1 MNHIYRLIWNA
12 DILRWLVVPEIA
24 RSHGKPTSSARTA
37 SHRGIGGLFGGAHH
51 EGECGPPAWRWKTV
65 LCYLLA
71 LQQVVVPAVA
81 SAQAIRTDGRTQT
94 TVSTNGAVTN
104 VTTSTI
110 RGANAFNSFQS
121 FSVGKGTTAN
131 LFLPNGTLNLINLV
145 RDQRTTI
152 DGILNA
158 IKDGK
163 IGGNVYFANPNGFLV
178 SASGIVNVGSLS
190 LSTPTPAFIDNFFTA
205 PGSPN
210 DDSVASLLS
219 GTAPRNR
226 YGSISIQ
233 GQVNAIDGIAL
244 SAGAI
249 NVGGTLYSGARFVGS
264 MPNFTDVVN
273 ANGLTSATN
282 VVVREGRIEIVA
294 DSDVTVSGT
303 IATPGGSG
311 VRGGDIAIRAG
322 GNVDLQSGAI
332 IAARGNGE
340 NSSGGTVNLWADND
354 AVARKGALVDASAG
368 TSGDGGAIEF
378 SAKRTVELA
387 GGEFRADGMGGGQG
401 GSVLIDPLNIVV
413 SADILRGAGGYGTL
427 PAGGAAAGANL
438 TLLADNE
445 ITVNENVT
453 VSTRSVAGT
462 TANDHAT
469 GASTGASGNLTLEAG
484 AISLKSGSKLL
495 AGTQT
500 GSIYS
505 GGDVTLKATRNW
517 TGEAKVSVDN
527 ATITGRNVALMAS
540 ATYNDSIL
548 TSWLPVVVPVTVST
562 IDINSGTIKASG
574 TLSLGATSLINV
586 SSSALSPFGLITAVS
601 ASSVDIRGA
610 SVLTAGGNTTLAS
623 SSTVTSK
630 ATPGGPNPATL
641 PGDAGVAINVVVSTA
656 KTRVGDTSSVT
667 VSGGTLDLTAKNAV
681 TATTTADSTAG
692 GAIAV
697 GGTLALSEVT
707 SVTQAV
713 IDGSA
718 TTSSSALKVG
728 AESTSVVTTSAK
740 AASKG
745 AKKQTAAEKAATP
758 SKSEETLAKYKDQ
771 TTTSDGSVDVAAA
784 VAIANVNNVTL
795 AEILSTGTQNS
806 TGAATVSS
814 KAGSS
819 STVKADGSS
828 ASGTVG
834 VGAAVGVN
842 IGVLVNQARVADN
855 ASVSSSGLTVS
866 AIMPTAGKNS
876 FVTTATSGAGASDV
890 GVAGALGTNV
900 LVNTTVATIEGNK
913 DGIGSGATVNAN
925 GGDILVEAANASESK
940 VTAGASV
947 KPASGTEPAA
957 VGVGASVGMNIGVST
972 TVAEIGN
979 GAGISNAKDLGLKAK
994 GAHTLENTVTGGAA
1008 GANVSV
1014 TPVAAITV
1022 AVNTTTARLGA
1033 GSLLNLSG
1041 AFTGSAEQTSSS
1053 TSTATGQTQGN
1064 NVAVG
1069 ASIALNNATDTVV
1082 AEVDR
1087 DITATN
1093 GVEVNASS
1101 SAKSSASATASVAGG
1116 EKAKADGKAP
1126 ATPDGTGE
1134 GKSVDEKTKAQGDAA
1149 KDSGKKVA
1157 DKAAAAS
1164 PGAAG
1169 LAAAAASDDPDTKK
1183 AAAAAADKSPATAAG
1198 LAVAAASNDSK
1209 SKVEEAKEAPKTE
1222 DNTESGGVAVAAAV
1236 GVNVGV
1242 ATTTASIA
1250 KGRKITSSSGAL
1262 KVTSANETDTSAIA
1276 DGSQVDPG
1284 NTSVGVGAAVA
1295 LNAGISTN
1303 VAAVGDDAVVNTK
1316 GLTVSA
1322 VNVTGQKSDA
1332 VAKATSGAGA
1342 GDVGLAGSLAANVVI
1357 NTTVAALEG
1366 DVNGNGTGAT
1376 VNAGTGDILIEAAN
1390 ASTSTVKSG
1399 ADVKGTD
1406 AAAKVGIGASI
1417 GVNVGVNTTVAE
1429 VADKAVLTGGNN
1441 LGLNAKADHTLTTD
1455 VTGGASGAKVAV
1467 TPLAAV
1473 TVAVNTTTARLG
1485 ESTSDVGISG
1495 AYSSTAEQKSSATTT
1510 ATGQTKGSSVAVGAS
1525 VGLTVATDTVTADID
1540 RNVTA
1545 TNGVEVNAKST
1556 AKSSTSATASVAGG
1570 EKAKDDGTA
1579 PAAGGGSGSGESVDQ
1594 KVAGQQTK
1602 ATDAGK
1608 KTAAKAPATT
1618 PAGGSTASTKLQ
1630 DTKDNQPPP
1639 KTEDNTESG
1648 GVAVAA
1654 AVGVNAGIATT
1665 VASVAKGRKISSSN
1679 GALKV
1684 TSINQTDASA
1694 KADGSQIDSGNTD
1707 VGVGAAVALNVGIS
1721 TNVAV
1726 VGENADINTKGLTIS
1741 AVNATG
1747 EKSDYAAE
1755 AKSGAGAG
1763 NVGIAGSLAA
1773 NIVVNTTVAALE
1785 GDSTSDV
1792 DTKGAM
1798 VNARGGD
1805 ILIEAANATTSTVKS
1820 GADVKGTD
1828 AAAKVGVGASI
1839 GVNVGVNTVVA
1850 EAGNQSEIINGKDF
1864 GLNAKAD
1871 HTLVSNVTGGAAGAK
1886 VAVTPLA
1893 AVTVAVNTT
1902 TARLGESPVET
1913 TLSGKFS
1920 STAEHKSSATTT
1932 ATGQTSGSSV
1942 AVGVSIGLTTA
1953 VDTVTADLERDVNA
1967 TNGVEVNAKST
1978 AKSST
1983 TATASV
1989 AGGEKAKDDGSAP
2002 AAGGGSGSGQ
2012 SVDDKVAGQQSKA
2025 TTAGKTTAAKAP
2037 ATTPAAGST
2046 AGDKLD
2052 TNKQPPPK
2060 GETSEGGVSV
2070 AAAVGVNVGIATTT
2084 ARVGKGRQITSS
2096 GGALKVSSINET
2108 DTSAKAEGSQ
2118 VDSAK
2123 STDVGVGAALALNV
2137 GVATTTAV
2145 VADEAVVSTKGLT
2158 VSATGVSGEK
2168 SDSSAEA
2175 KSGAGAGNVGLAGS
2189 LAINSAINTTV
2200 ALVEGNTDSNGLA
2213 TQVDANGGAV
2223 LIEAQNATTS
2233 SAKVSADVKGTGDT
2247 AKIGVGASI
2256 GVNVAVNTTVAEVGN
2271 EAALT
2276 DAGSVGLNS
2285 TASHAMTTE
2294 ATGGAAGAKVSVTP
2308 VVAASIAVNTTV
2320 ARLGDGATALDVSGA
2335 YSSKADQTSTVTT
2348 KATGQAQ
2355 GDVAVGASLGATIA
2369 VDNVHATVERNL
2381 DAGNGVEL
2389 AAKSDTSLT
2398 TEVKAGAKGAKAA
2411 KKDADGKETPEAG
2424 TTVDEQ
2430 KKNQLDFA
2438 KGRNTK
2444 AASVDTTT
2452 PEAKTPDTT
2461 EQGPGTDKPTNP
2473 PSNDKNE
2480 KKGKKVSV
2488 AAAIGATVAYNQAKA
2503 EVAANKTVGAGTGK
2517 LKVAATTD
2525 TNYRTLATGEAV
2537 SDDVGVAAAVALTAT
2552 YNKTQAN
2559 IGSSTTVSDAGDVE
2573 ISATSRQNRGTA
2585 FQKTMS
2591 AEAVSGASGGEVAV
2605 AGSLALVGNWNET
2618 RASIDEGV
2626 TMGAVG
2632 APVGDVTVESEETSK
2647 VAAQAR
2653 AGALSTGDKSKAG
2666 VGASFAVLLSY
2677 NQNTAAVGY
2686 DANKNGSYAST
2697 SLFVDSLSVTA
2708 TKNRVWFLVPTLTDA
2723 KNFVVNDIKA
2733 LNFDALDPSTY
2744 LGSNNYY
2751 TEAVAGAAAKGNAAV
2766 AGAFAV
2772 NVFGNTTEAYLGE
2785 SVGVIATGKQPA
2797 GEQLGVEVAAHTD
2810 TQAVSFVGGVAGAK
2824 KAGVG
2829 IAATSIV
2836 NLDQTLASI
2845 GKNSVVKS
2853 NADSAGVNVSAYARH
2868 DIANIGVAGGLAT
2881 EGVGVGGVL
2890 GAIVS
2895 LAKTEAKI
2903 GDNAEVKSQ
2912 GDVDVE
2918 ATGDITAVS
2927 VAGGVAGGKSAG
2939 VGASIAGNVLANLT
2953 RAEISDGAKVAAK
2966 KDVNVAADADQVA
2979 VTAVVAGAGGGKAG
2993 VAGALSA
3000 NVIVGSTE
3008 ALVGKGAQINTDV
3021 AYDGGAQNVAVTARD
3036 DTVVVGIAGGG
3047 AGGGKAGVG
3056 AALDTTVLV
3065 KGVKAHVGDNARINA
3080 DRNVVVDAKASEA
3093 LVSVALGFGGGGSV
3107 GVGGAVSVVVNKNDV
3122 QAGTGAATIDSN
3134 GNVLINA
3141 EDDIT
3146 AVLTAGAGAGGGNTG
3161 VGASLAVGTLLGS
3174 TKAYVGEN
3182 AVVNARGN
3190 AASADVYVGETVIA
3204 VQSETP
3210 VDPGN
3215 LLAKKTETAKGLS
3228 VTAYNRENLI
3238 ATVIGGAGGGTAGVA
3253 ATVSANVI
3261 ANTTEA
3267 SIGRGAKINENNT
3280 TASGEQ
3286 QVRVK
3291 AIDETLLVNTAGA
3304 GAGGGSAGVGAAANI
3319 GVVAK
3324 TTQAWIGRGA
3334 LVNAKQ
3340 AVELDAASSA
3350 LTFSTTAGF
3359 AGGGSAGVGGAVAG
3373 VGVANTTMAFVE
3385 DGTSAADAA
3394 KINVSGGDL
3403 RLNASDLAT
3412 SWLVTGAGA
3421 GGGAAG
3427 VGGSLSVGVNASTTK
3442 AKIGNYAETNA
3453 SGTTEVHADSTEN
3466 VNTITIAG
3474 AGGGSA
3480 GVAGSISAN
3489 VVVSKTEAG
3498 IGDHAKVNQTLAG
3511 QNVDVKATDRII
3523 TVGAAG
3529 AGAGGGAAGVG
3540 GSAVATVVLNTTS
3553 AYIGS
3558 GAMVAATQDIKV
3570 AASSEKYV
3578 NSAAVA
3584 GAGGGAAGVAGAV
3597 SVISVGSLLDG
3608 EAKSGLQTQD
3618 ENGNAVTTQSQADG
3632 QTTKSAVGGMLGD
3645 SSQSIETKGVLDD
3658 KAKKMA
3664 ISSHVGR
3671 TAPITFKNTQ
3681 AFIGDNATVK
3691 AGRDVT
3697 VSAKDTTLAI
3707 NANGAGAG
3715 GGAAG
3720 VAGSLGVTLLHDSA
3734 EAFIAD
3740 GAKVDADRTLSV
3752 KAETGEIVVNLGV
3765 TGYGGGAAGV
3775 GGSAAVNV
3783 VTSNTSAYIGDADI
3797 NQEATTSTERSV
3809 EVKADSNSNLI
3820 AVSGSGGGAGAA
3832 AVGGVLNVNT
3842 LAKNTKAFIGE
3853 GAAVKADKNVI
3864 VSAVSAQNIVAAGI
3878 SIQGAGAAAVGGAA
3892 TVNVVANTTEAFIGS
3907 ARDDNTKT
3915 AAVVDSD
3922 GNVVVAA
3929 ADDTLVV
3936 AVAASGTGAGAA
3948 AVGGAVGANVI
3959 SSQTRA
3965 YVGDKTEINSRGNAA
3980 GASVDSGTVGAA
3992 GTMPSLPGGVSGDI
4006 DADRNGTNDGDV
4018 SSGASF
4024 TIAGGGASTGVNPS
4038 TVKDSEGNSVG
4049 SATGGLG
4056 ARNKETV
4063 TGLSVSASG
4072 NQKIVSAAMGVAGAG
4087 AAGVT
4092 GTATADVIVSQT
4104 EASIGDDA
4112 KINQS
4117 GAAGTGH
4124 DVRVRAADNSLI
4136 VMASGTIAGAG
4147 AAAVSGS
4154 ANTAVIAKQT
4164 KATIGDADVKARDV
4178 AVEAAGR
4185 EDVYVVTVNASVA
4198 GAAGV
4203 GAAAGVGVIANQTQ
4217 AGIKAGATVD
4227 ATRDIKVKAEQDSSL
4242 DIYTVSGAGGIVGVS
4257 GAFSVGVID
4266 NTTRAYVE
4274 GGTAPKHATLDAG
4287 RETEVSATSKEEITT
4302 ATVSA
4307 AGGGVGVA
4315 GAVGV
4320 KVVTS
4325 ETTAEIGDYTQ
4336 VNETRRGGAT
4346 QDVQVVASD
4355 SVKLKGGSGAGGFGA
4370 YGAGA
4375 TADVNVVRNT
4385 TTASIGNDAEVRADN
4400 DIGVAASSVKDVQS
4414 AAVAAA
4420 GGASAGI
4427 AGAVALAFVG
4437 ASIESESDAKSGIG
4451 NGATAAKADEKMK
4464 ADNVG
4469 SKLGD
4474 SEHVQGTRSEL
4485 AARSAAQGVS
4495 GELNDVSTA
4504 SRDKTRAFVGSNAE
4518 IVAGGNVT
4526 VSAIDKTQLNLHA
4539 VGAAGGF
4546 VGIGGAVGVGITN
4559 STTEAFI
4566 ASSSTV
4572 DADGNVTVSA
4582 DAGNVNGDGSKVLSA
4597 AGAGG
4602 VFGLSAAVAVLDDTS
4617 TTKAY
4622 LGNSV
4627 NIQDAATLTVSA
4639 TAQRKSTA
4647 ESVGVSA
4654 GGLAI
4659 GASVAR
4665 STFTGGVTSDFGTNV
4680 VVRAD
4685 GVQLEAEDNSTAIA
4699 KATAGAAGIASG
4711 AGADAKATLSSTVS
4725 AKMATGAD
4733 IVAQDDVNVVATG
4746 TASVDA
4752 RAIGVSAGAA
4762 AVGVSISS
4770 ATITSNVEAS
4780 VGGGSQVTADNLRV
4794 TAKQALPV
4802 GGVSARADSLGAV
4815 GGLIGINGT
4824 VAEAKMLGTTS
4835 SSIGNNSAITGSV
4848 AVLASTDTKQ
4858 VATASGLAVG
4868 ILAAGANVADAE
4880 SNTTTHATL
4889 GSNVNIAAGMTGGS
4903 VSINARGTD
4912 INLASATAG
4921 VGGIV
4926 AGSAASASTKETSN
4940 TLVEVGQSTCGVPS
4954 ATCGVVA
4961 GSFEAVADHD
4971 SIYNAKVDS
4980 TTAAVAGASGSVTD
4994 HDVRSTVKTKIGDSV
5009 KVSANTVDI
5018 AAKNASHKYWWGQ
5031 NSDSNSTSVADN
5043 APWNV
5048 NAGSGGLLSLPA
5060 ARTNASI
5067 WHKTDVEIG
5076 QSTLFHVFLPTSGI
5090 GAFNVDALNTIVAYD
5105 KVKIDSGGAIA
5116 LAESK
5121 SVIDVT
5127 KNDAKVS
5134 IGANSAIVSD
5144 SGDINIGSRA
5154 NVKLDA
5160 RAVANAYGG
5169 AGAPSGK
5176 AWINYTGNSTTE
5188 VLGGTLILAKDASH
5202 GEINIAAG
5210 DDSQQQASSI
5220 VANTSVNLW
5229 NKTAFPINST
5239 PDARTN
5245 VSQNASLNLAATTN
5259 VLAAGDIGLA
5269 ADRGAISV
5277 SAVGIGKDL
5286 YREAAAAIAGAVGID
5301 ASFDVTGGSAPKPG
5315 GVAQVNVD
5323 GTVLSG
5329 LMRQSATQVDV
5340 EILSPAATENDAP
5353 SWRLTYSTVDSRNHA
5368 GLAANP
5374 LDSSAANPYITSVGA
5389 QVVEQDVAPDSLL
5402 KDRIKL
5408 LYSLKKEYASDPVA
5422 KAAYESEIKFLEN
5435 KLGPQGVGQNS
5446 STITPRASAAF
5457 TAADDLNQVLNQKQ
5471 SLITGDVNGATTSAQ
5486 IGAVGS
5492 LINAY
5497 DTIDANNAVI
5507 NTNLTG
5513 MKNKNLTDTTYVS
5526 LNTNRTNAATAYG
5539 DMRTKTADIGNY
5551 AFVCDAGDAACTSRV
5566 GPLGAFSSTVENG
5579 ARIVSGT
5586 GYLGAIQGSM
5596 SNISLLALNM
5606 TGASG
5611 TLVSNVSNLST
5622 QMDNIKNANTGIIS
5636 DASTIYSNLT
5646 TASTRQATLSTSWR
5660 DTASSG
5666 NVDTTRVSNVANRIS
5681 LNSPLIAE
5689 FNDTTSGTDANV
5701 IKNNAALV
5709 ADAATE
5715 VAAAVS
5721 TVSAASNVSVPGS
5734 QKLITIPDISVKLGN
5749 IDIKGDIL
5757 SGTGALKAPG
5767 DAKIWL
5773 INNAPTSMNIG
5784 NLTVDSDGGNVRMNG
5799 FQINNAN
5806 DVRRFNPSYAGS
5818 VPTIVSRENGAAGAP
5833 EIRIVSNYDPS
5844 EYSFTATDPARRIP
5858 APAPD
5863 ITLGYMVNASD
5874 PQKRISN
5881 PNGSLFVTSAA
5892 GDIYVDGS
5900 ITAGSVSIL
5909 ARNGDFVQKYVNG
5922 FNTVAG
5928 DPNSNVQ
5935 GGAGVLPPNTN
5946 AAPGAGIVANGSIFI
5961 SARYL
5966 NINGLVQSGIVNY
5979 HLDIPS
5985 DGALRFVL
5993 PQNLWGGY
6001 KTSCGNVSCTL
6012 NLSGGRS
6019 VTYDADWKGLD
6030 GSVGR
6035 VVGNKAFIDQT
6046 VQQTVDVAVTEN
6058 GTRDYA
6064 AIGASYD
6071 WAAQKIV
6078 MTSNV
6083 AVRGGNITLF
6093 GQIINTA
6100 SGSGSAGTG
6109 KLAVLDGFG
6118 QIAVNNQSSL
6128 PVELKSIDTG
6138 ADPDPSKPGRGT
6150 VGIIDITDVQFVG
6163 PAGDQN
6169 LYAIHSVI
6177 SRDGDAITLNQTG
6190 MWNADGTFCPTC
6202 TTNSFGANQNSGS
6215 RVVSAGPRVGAY
6227 NPQAGLRY
6235 VFTTGKKTS
6244 TEYEWRFSGASF
6256 FGTSTLSLPPDNV
6269 SKTLTSGPNVL
6280 ENKNLTDGTY
6290 LSYVAPSG
6298 TTAHQNNLA
6307 TDAAISGNG
6316 HSGTTPVSQRS
6327 NTYTTSDV
6335 YEKID
6340 EWNTCNWWTLCV
6352 ASRYTSIWTQTKGVS
6367 TITTN
6372 SVKADYPI
6380 QIEFMGGNT
6389 ASLSV
6394 TSPNA
6399 AVSLGAQRTLKN
6411 RYGDTSISATSFS
6424 AGAGSLIDTRN
6435 ASLTAT
6441 NGSVGAV
6448 GAPVNLLLSGTLT
6461 ANATNGN
6468 IVAKQIAG
6476 PLKVATVS
6484 ASGTPNADPALNQG
6498 LVALT
6503 AQDDIYGDA
6512 GHLISGARIELISA
6526 TGDIGGIAGHAG
6538 AHQPLNVA
6546 PGYTADRTQQHL
6558 YGVKASAAGDIGI
6571 DVQASAGR
6579 NPDGNLLADTI
6590 VSAGADVR
6598 LTAPGQ
6604 ILDNN
6609 PVQSIDTR
6617 VWGELINYWDKLGLV
6632 GGNQANA
6639 DKLNQSIV
6647 TYENSRSQDYF
6658 QYWLIRNAQNAP
6670 TVFDASWHYTA
6681 SAAERSALL
6690 ARGQSVA
6697 TFEQNRTDRYW
6708 ALNREVGGF
6717 DAKVYARSAN
6727 ATTVRQANPTWT
6739 QAQIDAQVLANEL
6752 AGSLP
6757 TVAVPTTYVADF
6769 IYVASAAERAPY
6781 FDTGSWTTS
6790 QLALSLNPGLLK
6802 DITDTNPVIK
6812 APNVSGRN
6820 VTLVAGKS
6828 IGTTLP
6834 STDPA
6839 AVFIAYDT
6847 DGNISEAAKIALA
6860 TAEYN
6865 DFKMDVTKGG
6875 KLGLQIEQ
6883 RLPFNFSA
6891 TTGLNATVRQ
6901 GGNSANALTSH
6912 LLNGDTGNAYLASL
6926 GSGIIDNITID
6937 GELRFK
6943 VKGPISAV
6951 NPALVAITAGD
6962 AILEA
6967 AGASIGG
6974 DAAATLPLRVN
6985 LRQDSGV
6992 TADSYGSVTARSA
7005 GAINIAD
7012 ADDVKVGGLF
7022 SRESI
7027 KLASEAGS
7035 ILDAHPTTGLDIL
7048 GGTVELVAP
7057 LGSIGD
7063 IIANQPVSVGTNIG
7077 TTMSGLIEA
7086 AAGDSVYLNGPAG
7099 GPVSSNFTIGPVV
7112 AGHNAITAGD
7122 SIRITADDNA
7132 IINGDVVAVGP
7143 VEISVGK
7150 KLTVSAQRDIEID
7163 DSSSPTGKRTV
7174 ATAPAAHIRVTG
7186 VGTLINADE
7195 LVMEDGATLAAD
7207 LGTIAITTRG
7217 DAIVTGISTG
7227 NGTASAISI
7236 TSTAGHILAGHTL
7249 GSGHMDIIADTPPA
7263 AKLTMSAALGIGDEP
7278 LNVRLL
7284 NLKATSG
7291 GVVDIAVQDSVII
7304 DAIAADGRVSLTAGG
7319 SITGNSVTS
7328 TRAMAGSDPANPST
7342 GVSIASAT
7350 GVVDLAT
7357 VSGPASVTITAP
7369 TSIDVDNL
7377 TVGSTLVLASNQIT
7391 ANVTGTGGGDHGG
7404 SVTGIGGA
7412 PASSI
7417 DLTLSSPTAF
7427 RFSNVSAMNGAID
7440 VPQGNLWVDSMYV
7453 GQRMTVSNP
7462 QTDLLID
7469 QTSRA
7474 LQPFDVQLYT
7484 GGPAFS
7490 FGLVTNHVYTD
7501 ALAIYRDPMHEVLS
7515 PNGSNTSALEQS
7527 YDAVAEIRKHS
7538 DQVEGSMRVGEDGSY
7553 VSFREP
7559 AVALNNDSDPD
7570 CPSGPLDCETK

>member
-1 MNHIYRLIWNA
+1 MNKVYRIVWNHA
-12 DILRWLVVPEIA
+12 RKCLVVVQESA
-24 RSHGKPTSSARTA
+24 RSRGKSSGTA
-37 SHRGIGGLFGGAHH
+37 GSVTKTRLTPWRRVLATLLMFMQVLY
-51 EGECGPPAWRWKTV
+51 PALAAAQTV
-65 LCYLLA
+65 IL
-71 LQQVVVPAVA
+71 P
-81 SAQAIRTDGRTQT
+81 DGRTQT
-94 TVSTNGAVTN
+94 TVANSGPVYNVSTGTM
-104 VTTSTI
+104 TGS
-110 RGANAFNSFQS
+110 NAFNSFNA
-121 FSVGKGTTAN
+121 FSVGAGNTVNLHVPTAAI
-131 LFLPNGTLNLINLV
+131 NLINIV
-145 RDQRTTI
+145 RDQRT
-152 DGILNA
+152 DVYGILNA
-158 IKDGK
+158 IKDGR
-163 IGGNVYFANPNGFLV
+163 IGGNVWFANPHGFV
-178 SASGIVNVGSLS
+178 VGASGVVNVGSLT
-190 LSTPTPAFIDNFFTA
+190 LTTPTQGFVDDFFSA

-210 DDSVASLLS
+210 QASVTQLLS

-226 YGSISIQ
+226 DGLVSIL
-233 GQVNAIDGIAL
+233 GKVNAIDGISL
-244 SAGAI
+244 SAGTI
-249 NVGGTLYSGARFVGS
+249 NVAGAIYSGARFLGTA
-264 MPNFTDVVN
+264 PDFTDVVN
-273 ANGLTSATN
+273 ANGLVSASN

-294 DSDVTVSGT
+294 DNDVSVSGT
-303 IATPGGSG
+303 IATPGGAG
-311 VRGGDIAIRAG
+311 VRGGDIDIRAG
-322 GNVDLQSGAI
+322 GNVDLQSGALI
-332 IAARGNGE
+332 TARGNGAD
-340 NSSGGTVNLWADND
+340 SAGGTVNVWADND
-354 AVARKGALVDASAG
+354 AVVRQGALVDASAG
-368 TSGDGGAIEF
+368 SSGDGGFIEF
-378 SAKRTVELA
+378 SAKNTVELA
-387 GGEFRADGMGGGQG
+387 GGEFRADGMGGGKA
-401 GSVLIDPLNIVV
+401 GSVLIDPWNIVV

-427 PAGGAAAGANL
+427 PDGGSAAGANL

-453 VSTRSVAGT
+453 ISTRSVAGT
-462 TANDHAT
+462 TANEHAT
-469 GASTGASGNLTLEAG
+469 GVSTAASGNLTLDAG
-484 AISLKSGSKLL
+484 SIALKSGSKLL
-495 AGTQT
+495 AGANNTYT
-500 GSIYS
+500 

-527 ATITGRNVALMAS
+527 ATITGRNVSLTAN

-548 TSWLPVVVPVTVST
+548 TSWLPVVVPVTVAT
-562 IDINSGTIKASG
+562 IDVNSGTINASG
-574 TLSLGATSLINV
+574 TLNLGATSLINV
-586 SSSALSPFGLITAVS
+586 SSSGLSPLGMITAVS
-601 ASSVDIRGA
+601 AATVDVRGA
-610 SVLTAGGNTTLAS
+610 SVLTAAGNTTLAS

-630 ATPGGPNPATL
+630 ATPGGPNLATL

-681 TATTTADSTAG
+681 TATTTVDSTAG
-692 GAIAV
+692 GAIAI

-740 AASKG
+740 AANKG
-745 AKKQTAAEKAATP
+745 AKKQTTAEKSAAP
-758 SKSEETLAKYKDQ
+758 SETEKTLGKYKDQ

-784 VAIANVNNVTL
+784 VAIANVNNITL
-795 AEILSTGTQNS
+795 ADIASTGAQTA

-814 KAGSS
+814 KAGSR
-819 STVKADGSS
+819 STVTADGSS
-828 ASGTVG
+828 AGGTVG

-855 ASVSSSGLTVS
+855 TSVSSNGLSVS
-866 AIMPTAGKNS
+866 AVMPTADGKNS
-876 FVTTATSGAGASDV
+876 FVTTATSGAGASNV
-890 GVAGALGTNV
+890 GVAGALGANV
-900 LVNTTVATIEGNK
+900 LVNTTVATVEGDK
-913 DGIGSGATVNAN
+913 DSSVSGAAVNAN
-925 GGDILVEAANASESK
+925 GGDVVVEATNTSESK
-940 VTAGASV
+940 VTVGASV
-947 KPASGTEPAA
+947 KPASVTQPAA
-957 VGVGASVGMNIGVST
+957 VGVGASVGMNVGVNT

-979 GAGISNAKDLGLKAK
+979 GAGISNAKDLGLTAK
-994 GAHTLENTVTGGAA
+994 GAHTLENAVTGGAA

-1022 AVNTTTARLGA
+1022 AVNTTTARLGT
-1033 GSLLNLSG
+1033 GSPLNLSG

-1069 ASIALNNATDTVV
+1069 ASIALNSATDTVA
-1082 AEVDR
+1082 AEIDR
-1087 DITATN
+1087 DI
-1093 GVEVNASS
+1093 
-1101 SAKSSASATASVAGG
+1101 SAVGDVAIGAQSISKGSASATASVAGG
-1116 EKAKADGKAP
+1116 EKADADDKP
-1126 ATPDGTGE
+1126 TNPDGTAS
-1134 GKSVDEKTKAQGDAA
+1134 KTVDDKVDAQGDAA
-1149 KDSGKKVA
+1149 KDSGKKAA
-1157 DKAAAAS
+1157 DTAAAAS

-1183 AAAAAADKSPATAAG
+1183 AAEAAADKSPAAAG
-1198 LAVAAASNDSK
+1198 LAVSAASNDSK
-1209 SKVEEAKEAPKTE
+1209 SKVEETKEAPKTE
-1222 DNTESGGVAVAAAV
+1222 DNTETGGVSVAAAV
-1236 GVNVGV
+1236 GVNTGI
-1242 ATTTASIA
+1242 ATTVAKVG
-1250 KGRKITSSSGAL
+1250 KGRTITSSGGAL
-1262 KVTSANETDTSAIA
+1262 KVKSANETDTSAKA

-1303 VAAVGDDAVVNTK
+1303 VAVVGDDAVVNSK
-1316 GLTVSA
+1316 GLTISA
-1322 VNVTGQKSDA
+1322 MNVTGQTSDA
-1332 VAKATSGAGA
+1332 VAEATSGAGA
-1342 GDVGLAGSLAANVVI
+1342 GNVGIAGSLAASVAI
-1357 NTTVAALEG
+1357 NTTVAVLEG
-1366 DVNGNGTGAT
+1366 DVDGDGTGAT

-1390 ASTSTVKSG
+1390 ATTNTVKSG
-1399 ADVKGTD
+1399 AEVKGTGGT
-1406 AAAKVGIGASI
+1406 AKVGVGASI

-1429 VADKAVLTGGNN
+1429 VADKAVLTGGKD
-1441 LGLNAKADHTLTTD
+1441 LGLNATADHTLTTD
-1455 VTGGASGAKVAV
+1455 VTGGASGAKVAL
-1467 TPLAAV
+1467 TPLVAA
-1473 TVAVNTTTARLG
+1473 TIAVNTTVARLG
-1485 ESTSDVGISG
+1485 KAKKDGSGNDIGLGISG
-1495 AYSSTAEQKSSATTT
+1495 KYSSTADHKGSATTT
-1510 ATGQTKGSSVAVGAS
+1510 ATGQTQGNSVAVGAS
-1525 VGLTVATDTVTADID
+1525 IGLTVATDTVVAEID
-1540 RNVTA
+1540 RDVTA
-1545 TNGVEVNAKST
+1545 TDGVEVNASSV

-1579 PAAGGGSGSGESVDQ
+1579 PAPGGGTGSGKSVDE
-1594 KVAGQQTK
+1594 KVADQQTK
-1602 ATDAGK
+1602 AADAGK
-1608 KTAAKAPATT
+1608 KTADKAPAATT
-1618 PAGGSTASTKLQ
+1618 PAAGDSASDKLQ
-1630 DTKDNQPPP
+1630 DTKDKQPPP
-1639 KTEDNTESG
+1639 SSETSEG

-1654 AVGVNAGIATT
+1654 AVGVNIGVATT
-1665 VASVAKGRKISSSN
+1665 VAKVGKGRKITSSG

-1684 TSINQTDASA
+1684 TSANETDTSA
-1694 KADGSQIDSGNTD
+1694 KADGSQLDSGNTD
-1707 VGVGAAVALNVGIS
+1707 VGVGAAVALNVGVA
-1721 TNVAV
+1721 TTTAV
-1726 VGENADINTKGLTIS
+1726 VGDEAVVRTTGLTIS
-1741 AVNATG
+1741 ATGVSG
-1747 EKSDYAAE
+1747 EKSDSAAE

-1763 NVGIAGSLAA
+1763 NVG
-1773 NIVVNTTVAALE
+1773 V
-1785 GDSTSDV
+1785 
-1792 DTKGAM
+1792 
-1798 VNARGGD
+1798 
-1805 ILIEAANATTSTVKS
+1805 
-1820 GADVKGTD
+1820 
-1828 AAAKVGVGASI
+1828 
-1839 GVNVGVNTVVA
+1839 
-1850 EAGNQSEIINGKDF
+1850 
-1864 GLNAKAD
+1864 
-1871 HTLVSNVTGGAAGAK
+1871 AGA
-1886 VAVTPLA
+1886 
-1893 AVTVAVNTT
+1893 
-1902 TARLGESPVET
+1902 
-1913 TLSGKFS
+1913 
-1920 STAEHKSSATTT
+1920 
-1932 ATGQTSGSSV
+1932 
-1942 AVGVSIGLTTA
+1942 
-1953 VDTVTADLERDVNA
+1953 
-1967 TNGVEVNAKST
+1967 
-1978 AKSST
+1978 
-1983 TATASV
+1983 
-1989 AGGEKAKDDGSAP
+1989 
-2002 AAGGGSGSGQ
+2002 
-2012 SVDDKVAGQQSKA
+2012 
-2025 TTAGKTTAAKAP
+2025 
-2037 ATTPAAGST
+2037 
-2046 AGDKLD
+2046 
-2052 TNKQPPPK
+2052 
-2060 GETSEGGVSV
+2060 
-2070 AAAVGVNVGIATTT
+2070 
-2084 ARVGKGRQITSS
+2084 
-2096 GGALKVSSINET
+2096 
-2108 DTSAKAEGSQ
+2108 
-2118 VDSAK
+2118 
-2123 STDVGVGAALALNV
+2123 
-2137 GVATTTAV
+2137 
-2145 VADEAVVSTKGLT
+2145 
-2158 VSATGVSGEK
+2158 
-2168 SDSSAEA
+2168 
-2175 KSGAGAGNVGLAGS
+2175 
-2189 LAINSAINTTV
+2189 LAINVATNTTV
-2200 ALVEGNTDSNGLA
+2200 ALLEGDTDNDNIVA
-2213 TQVDANGGAV
+2213 DVDAGGGAV

-2233 SAKVSADVKGTGDT
+2233 SAKVSADVKGTDDS
-2247 AKIGVGASI
+2247 AKVGVGASV
-2256 GVNVAVNTTVAEVGN
+2256 GVNVAVNTTVAEVADKTKLIN
-2271 EAALT
+2271 
-2276 DAGSVGLNS
+2276 AGSVGLNA
-2285 TASHAMTTE
+2285 TANHAMTTE
-2294 ATGGAAGAKVSVTP
+2294 ATGGASGAKVSVTP

-2320 ARLGDGATALDVSGA
+2320 ARLGKGTTPLDVSGA
-2335 YSSKADQTSTVTT
+2335 YSSKAEQTSTVTT

-2381 DAGNGVEL
+2381 DAGNGIEL
-2389 AAKSDTSLT
+2389 TAKSDTSLT
-2398 TEVKAGAKGAKAA
+2398 TEVTAGAKGAKSA
-2411 KKDADGKETPEAG
+2411 KKDADGNETPEAG

-2430 KKNQLDFA
+2430 KTTQLDFA
-2438 KGRNTK
+2438 KGRNN
-2444 AASVDTTT
+2444 AAAGVDTKT

-2461 EQGPGTDKPTNP
+2461 EEAPPTSP
-2473 PSNDKNE
+2473 PSNPPNNDNNE

-2503 EVAANKTVGAGTGK
+2503 EIAADTTVGAGVGK
-2517 LKVAATTD
+2517 LKVAAESD

-2559 IGSSTTVSDAGDVE
+2559 IGSGATISDASDVE
-2573 ISATSRQNRGTA
+2573 ISATSRQNRGA
-2585 FQKTMS
+2585 NFQKTMS

-2626 TMGAVG
+2626 TMGTVG

-2653 AGALSTGDKSKAG
+2653 AGALSTGEKSKAG

-2677 NQNTAAVGY
+2677 NHNTAAVGY
-2686 DANKNGSYAST
+2686 DANKNGSYAPT

-2708 TKNRVWFLVPTLTDA
+2708 TKNRVWFLVPTLADA

-2772 NVFGNTTEAYLGE
+2772 NIFGNTTEAYLGE
-2785 SVGVIATGKQPA
+2785 SVGVTATGKQPA
-2797 GEQLGVEVAAHTD
+2797 GEQLGVEVAARSD

-2836 NLDQTLASI
+2836 NLDQTLATI
-2845 GKNSVVKS
+2845 GKNSDVKS
-2853 NADSAGVNVSAYARH
+2853 NDDGAGVKVSAQSRQ
-2868 DIANIGVAGGLAT
+2868 DIANIGVGAAAAT
-2881 EGVGVGGVL
+2881 EGAGVTGVL

-2903 GDNAEVKSQ
+2903 DDNAEVKSQ

-2927 VAGGVAGGKSAG
+2927 VAGGVAVGKSAG

-2953 RAEISDGAKVAAK
+2953 RAEIGDNAKVAAK
-2966 KDVNVAADADQVA
+2966 KDMNVAADADQVA

-2993 VAGALSA
+2993 VAGAVSL

-3008 ALVGKGAQINTDV
+3008 AVVGQGAQINTDV
-3021 AYDGGAQNVAVTARD
+3021 LYDGGAQNVAITARD

-3056 AALDTTVLV
+3056 AALDTTVLI
-3065 KGVKAHVGDNARINA
+3065 KGVKAHVEDGATVNA
-3080 DRNVVVDAKASEA
+3080 DRNVVIDAKASEA

-3122 QAGTGAATIDSN
+3122 QAGTGAATIDSG

-3174 TKAYVGEN
+3174 TRAYVGEN

-3190 AASADVYVGETVIA
+3190 ADAATVYTGDTVITL
-3204 VQSETP
+3204 QSDSP
-3210 VDPGN
+3210 AMPGN
-3215 LLAKKTETAKGLS
+3215 LLARKTESAKGLS

-3280 TASGEQ
+3280 TANGEQ

-3304 GAGGGSAGVGAAANI
+3304 GAGGGSAGVGAAANV

-3359 AGGGSAGVGGAVAG
+3359 AGGGSVGVGGAVAG
-3373 VGVANTTMAFVE
+3373 VGVANTTMAYVE
-3385 DGTSAADAA
+3385 DGTSTANAA

-3442 AKIGNYAETNA
+3442 AKIGDYAETNA

-3480 GVAGSISAN
+3480 GVAGSISVN

-3498 IGDHAKVNQTLAG
+3498 IGENAKVNQDAAYAAAN

-3529 AGAGGGAAGVG
+3529 SGAGGGAAGVG

-3558 GAMVAATQDIKV
+3558 GAKVRATNDVKV

-3597 SVISVGSLLDG
+3597 SVISIGSLLDG

-3645 SSQSIETKGVLDD
+3645 SSQSNETKGVLDSNAS
-3658 KAKKMA
+3658 KLAVSQHMA
-3664 ISSHVGR
+3664 PTTTV
-3671 TAPITFKNTQ
+3671 PLKNTQ
-3681 AFIGDNATVK
+3681 AFIGYNATVK

-3697 VSAKDTTLAI
+3697 VTAKDTTLAI

-3734 EAFIAD
+3734 EAFIAN
-3740 GAKVDADRTLSV
+3740 GAKVDADRNLLV
-3752 KAETGEIVVNLGV
+3752 KAETGEVVVNIGV

-3936 AVAASGTGAGAA
+3936 AVAGSGTGAGAA

-3965 YVGDKTEINSRGNAA
+3965 YVGDNTAINASGNAA
-3980 GASVDSGTVGAA
+3980 GASVDAGTVGAA
-3992 GTMPSLPGGVSGDI
+3992 GAMPSLPGGVSGDI
-4006 DADRNGTNDGDV
+4006 DADRDGTKDGDV

-4024 TIAGGGASTGVNPS
+4024 TIAGGDASKGVNPS
-4038 TVKDSEGNSVG
+4038 SVKDSEGNSVG

-4056 ARNKETV
+4056 ARNKETA
-4063 TGLSVSASG
+4063 TGLSVTASG

-4104 EASIGDDA
+4104 EASIGDGA
-4112 KINQS
+4112 QINQS
-4117 GAAGTGH
+4117 GAAGTGN

-4136 VMASGTIAGAG
+4136 VMTSGTIAGAG

-4178 AVEAAGR
+4178 AVEAAGS
-4185 EDVYVVTVNASVA
+4185 EDVYIVTVNASVA

-4287 RETEVSATSKEEITT
+4287 RKTEVSATSKEEITT

-4336 VNETRRGGAT
+4336 VNQTRSRGVTHAT
-4346 QDVQVVASD
+4346 QNVQVSASD

-4385 TTASIGNDAEVRADN
+4385 TTASIGNHAYVRADN
-4400 DIGVAASSVKDVQS
+4400 DIGVAATSTKNVQS

-4437 ASIESESDAKSGIG
+4437 ASIQSDSDAKSGIG
-4451 NGATAAKADEKMK
+4451 NGATTAKADEKMK

-4469 SKLGD
+4469 SKLGNSD
-4474 SEHVQGTRSEL
+4474 HVQGTRSEL

-4495 GELNDVSTA
+4495 GELNDASTT
-4504 SRDKTRAFVGSNAE
+4504 SRDKTRAYVGSNADL
-4518 IVAGGNVT
+4518 VAGGNVT

-4647 ESVGVSA
+4647 ESVGVAA

-4746 TASVDA
+4746 TAGVDA

-4794 TAKQALPV
+4794 TAQQALPV

-4824 VAEAKMLGTTS
+4824 VAEAKMLGTTN
-4835 SSIGNNSAITGSV
+4835 SSIGNNSAITGSI

-4940 TLVEVGQSTCGVPS
+4940 TLVEVGESTCGVPS
-4954 ATCGVVA
+4954 ATCGIVA

-5031 NSDSNSTSVADN
+5031 SSDSNSTSVADN

-5090 GAFNVDALNTIVAYD
+5090 GSFNVDALNTIVAYD

-5127 KNDAKVS
+5127 KNDATVS

-5160 RAVANAYGG
+5160 RAVANAFGG

-5202 GEINIAAG
+5202 GAIKIAAG
-5210 DDSQQQASSI
+5210 DDSQQQASRI
-5220 VANTSVNLW
+5220 DAHTAVNLW

-5286 YREAAAAIAGAVGID
+5286 YREAAAAIAGAIGID
-5301 ASFDVTGGSAPKPG
+5301 ASFDVTGGAAPKPG

-5353 SWRLTYSTVDSRNHA
+5353 SWRLTYSTVDSRNNA

-5402 KDRIKL
+5402 KERITL
-5408 LYSLKKEYASDPVA
+5408 LYSLRKEYASDPVA

-5446 STITPRASAAF
+5446 STITPRASVAF
-5457 TAADDLNQVLNQKQ
+5457 TAADDLNRVLYEKQ

-5492 LINAY
+5492 LINSY
-5497 DTIDANNAVI
+5497 DTIDANNTVI

-5513 MKNKNLTDTTYVS
+5513 MKNKNLTDTTYVN
-5526 LNTNRTNAATAYG
+5526 LNTNRTTAATSYG
-5539 DMRTKTADIGNY
+5539 DMRTKTAAIGNY

-5586 GYLGAIQGSM
+5586 GYLGSIQGSM

-5606 TGASG
+5606 SGASG
-5611 TLVSNVSNLST
+5611 SLVSNVSNLST
-5622 QMDNIKNANTGIIS
+5622 QMDNIKNANTGIIG
-5636 DASTIYSNLT
+5636 DASTLYSNLT
-5646 TASTRQATLSTSWR
+5646 AAATRQATLSTSWR
-5660 DTASSG
+5660 DTATSD
-5666 NVDTTRVSNVANRIS
+5666 NVDTTRVSNVANLIS
-5681 LNSPLIAE
+5681 SNSPLIGS
-5689 FNDTTSGTDANV
+5689 FNDATAGSAANI
-5701 IKNNAALV
+5701 IKNNAPLV
-5709 ADAATE
+5709 ADAATA
-5715 VAAAVS
+5715 VATAVG

-5734 QKLITIPDISVKLGN
+5734 QKLITVPDISVKLGN
-5749 IDIKGDIL
+5749 VDIKGDIL

-5767 DAKIWL
+5767 DAKIWI

-5784 NLTVDSDGGNVRMNG
+5784 NLTVDSDGGNVWLNG

-5844 EYSFTATDPARRIP
+5844 EYSYTATDPARRIP

-5874 PQKRISN
+5874 PEKRISN

-5935 GGAGVLPPNTN
+5935 GGGGVLLPNTN

-5966 NINGLVQSGIVNY
+5966 NINGLVQSGVVNY

-5985 DGALRFVL
+5985 DAALRFVL

-6071 WAAQKIV
+6071 WAAQKII

-6138 ADPDPSKPGRGT
+6138 VDPDPPKPGRGT

-6169 LYAIHSVI
+6169 LYAIHSII

-6215 RVVSAGPRVGAY
+6215 RVISADPRVGAY

-6235 VFTTGKKTS
+6235 VFTTGLKTS
-6244 TEYEWRFSGASF
+6244 TEYTWRFSGASF

-6280 ENKNLTDGTY
+6280 ENKNLVDGTY

-6307 TDAAISGNG
+6307 TDAAIAGNG
-6316 HSGTTPVSQRS
+6316 HSSATPVSQRS

-6340 EWNTCNWWTLCV
+6340 EWNTCNWWTLCI
-6352 ASRYTSIWTQTKGVS
+6352 ASRYTSIWEQTKGTS

-6380 QIEFMGGNT
+6380 QIEFMGSNT
-6389 ASLSV
+6389 AGLTV
-6394 TSPNA
+6394 TSPLA
-6399 AVSLGAQRTLKN
+6399 GVSLGSERTLKN
-6411 RYGDTSISATSFS
+6411 RYGDTSITTTSFS
-6424 AGAGSLIDTRN
+6424 AGSGSLIDTRN

-6441 NGSVGAV
+6441 NGSIGAI
-6448 GAPVNLLLSGTLT
+6448 GAPVNLLLSGALT
-6461 ANATNGN
+6461 ASATNGN
-6468 IVAKQIAG
+6468 VVARQIAG
-6476 PLKVATVS
+6476 PLKVNTIS
-6484 ASGTPNADPALNQG
+6484 ASGTPNSDPALNQG

-6503 AQDDIYGDA
+6503 AQDDIHGDT
-6512 GHLISGARIELISA
+6512 GNLISGARIELSSA
-6526 TGDIGGIAGHAG
+6526 TGAIGGIDGNAG
-6538 AHQPLNVA
+6538 ARLPLNVA
-6546 PGYTADRTQQHL
+6546 PGYTADRSQQHL
-6558 YGVKASAAGDIGI
+6558 YGLKASAAGDIGI
-6571 DVQASAGR
+6571 DVQAAAGR

-6590 VSAGADVR
+6590 VSAGGDVR

-6609 PVQSIDTR
+6609 PVQSIDKR
-6617 VWGELINYWDKLGLV
+6617 VWGELINFWDTLGLV
-6632 GGNQANA
+6632 GGDASNTDKVNQA
-6639 DKLNQSIV
+6639 IV
-6647 TYENSRSQDYF
+6647 THENTRSQDYF
-6658 QYWLIRNAQNAP
+6658 QYWQIRNSQNAP
-6670 TVFDASWHYTA
+6670 TTYDAAWRYTA
-6681 SAAERSALL
+6681 SAAESSALL
-6690 ARGQSVA
+6690 AHGQDVA

-6708 ALNREVGGF
+6708 ALNNTVGAF

-6727 ATTVRQANPTWT
+6727 AASVRQANPTWT
-6739 QAQIDAQVLANEL
+6739 QAQVDAQVLANEQGGL
-6752 AGSLP
+6752 LP
-6757 TVAVPTTYVADF
+6757 TVAVPTSYVSDF
-6769 IYVASAAERAPY
+6769 IYVASAEERQPY

-6802 DITDTNPVIK
+6802 DVTDTNPVIK
-6812 APNVSGRN
+6812 VPNVSGRT
-6820 VTLVAGKS
+6820 VTLVAGNS

-6839 AVFIAYDT
+6839 AVFIPYDT
-6847 DGNISEAAKIALA
+6847 DGNISDAAKIALA
-6860 TAEYN
+6860 TAEYS
-6865 DFKMDVTKGG
+6865 DFKLDVTKGG
-6875 KLGLQIEQ
+6875 KLGLQVEQ
-6883 RLPFNFSA
+6883 RLPFNFNA
-6891 TTGLNATVRQ
+6891 TTALNASVRQ
-6901 GGNSANALTSH
+6901 GGVSTNGLTPH
-6912 LLNGDTGNAYLASL
+6912 LFWTDLGNAYLASL
-6926 GSGIIDNITID
+6926 GSGIIGNLSID

-6943 VKGPISAV
+6943 VKGPISAL
-6951 NPALVAITAGD
+6951 NPTLVAINAGD
-6962 AILEA
+6962 VVLEA
-6967 AGASIGG
+6967 ANASIGG
-6974 DAAATLPLRVN
+6974 DATATLPLRVN
-6985 LRQDSGV
+6985 ITPGRGA
-6992 TADSYGSVTARSA
+6992 TADSYGSVTARSV
-7005 GAINIAD
+7005 GAVNITD
-7012 ADDVKVGGLF
+7012 TDDVNVGGIF
-7022 SRESI
+7022 SRSSI
-7027 KLASEAGS
+7027 KLASETGS
-7035 ILDAHPTTGLDIL
+7035 ILDAHPNTGLDIL
-7048 GGTVELVAP
+7048 GGTVELLTP

-7063 IIANQPVSVGTNIG
+7063 IYGNLPISVGTLIG
-7077 TTMSGLIEA
+7077 TTLSGLIEA
-7086 AAGDSVYLNGPAG
+7086 AARDSVYLNGPAG
-7099 GPVSSNFTIGPVV
+7099 GAVNSNFTIGPVV

-7122 SIRITADDNA
+7122 SIRLTAAGDA
-7132 IINGDVVAVGP
+7132 TINGNVVAVGP

-7150 KLTVSAQRDIEID
+7150 KLTISAGRDIEID
-7163 DSSSPTGKRTV
+7163 DSSSPTGKVTV
-7174 ATAPAAHIRVTG
+7174 ATAPAAHIQVTG

-7227 NGTASAISI
+7227 NGTDSAISI
-7236 TSTAGHILAGHTL
+7236 TSTAGRILAGHTP

-7263 AKLTMSAALGIGDEP
+7263 AKLTMSAALGIGAEP

-7304 DAIAADGRVSLTAGG
+7304 DAIIAGDRILLTAGG

-7328 TRAMAGSDPANPST
+7328 TGVVSGSDPANPAT
-7342 GVSIASAT
+7342 GILLSSAT
-7350 GVVDLAT
+7350 GGVDLAS
-7357 VSGPASVTITAP
+7357 VSGPRDVSITAP
-7369 TSIDVDNL
+7369 VSIEVDDL
-7377 TVGSTLVLASNQIT
+7377 RVGDSLFLASNLIT
-7391 ANVTGTGGGDHGG
+7391 ANVTGTGSGDHGG
-7404 SVTGIGGA
+7404 SVGGIGGA
-7412 PASSI
+7412 PASNVNLS
-7417 DLTLSSPTAF
+7417 LSSPDAF
-7427 RFSNVSAMNGAID
+7427 RFSSILSMTGAID
-7440 VPQGNLWVDSMYV
+7440 IPQGDLWVDSMYV
-7453 GQRMTVSNP
+7453 GTRMTVSNP
-7462 QTDLLID
+7462 QTNLLID

-7474 LQPFDVQLYT
+7474 LQGFDVQLYT

-7490 FGLVTNHVYTD
+7490 LGLVTNHVYTD
-7501 ALAIYRDPMHEVLS
+7501 ALAIGRQPTHEIIS
-7515 PNGSNTSALEQS
+7515 PNGNSTSAQEQGNDVFTQNRNEGNIDMS
-7527 YDAVAEIRKHS
+7527 AFDDDGEGEEVAFEI
-7538 DQVEGSMRVGEDGSY
+7538 
-7553 VSFREP
+7553 P
-7559 AVALNNDSDPD
+7559 AVSLNDSADGECAEGD
-7570 CPSGPLDCETK
+7570 EACKER